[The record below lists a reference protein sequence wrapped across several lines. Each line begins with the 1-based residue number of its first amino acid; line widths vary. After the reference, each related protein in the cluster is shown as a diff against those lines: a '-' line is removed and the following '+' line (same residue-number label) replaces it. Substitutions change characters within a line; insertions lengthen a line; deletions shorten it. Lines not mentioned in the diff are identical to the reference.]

1 MIRGVVLCLA
11 MVASPALAD
20 FVQARDVHILPR
32 YAAFADSSAALSKT
46 LEADC
51 SADAVMPAYHAA
63 YDDWIRVSHIQ
74 FGPAEARGVALSMSF
89 WPDPKDRT
97 GRAVATLV
105 AETDPV
111 VMDAAAFAQV
121 SVAAQGFPA
130 LERLLTEPPED
141 AAYACDFMQAIA
153 TFIADVARDLESEWR
168 NDFGETFVTAGADG
182 NRTFQS
188 DADVQR
194 ALFTSVSTALE
205 FLHDQR
211 LGRPLGTFDRP
222 RPKRA
227 EARRSDRSLRHIV
240 LTLASLQDLVDKSF
254 GDLQTP
260 DLNAAFE
267 DAIARAETLEDP
279 TLAGVADPARRFKVE
294 VLQRAVRDI
303 RPALMNEVGA
313 PLGISAGF
321 NSLDGD

>member
-1 MIRGVVLCLA
+1 M
-11 MVASPALAD
+11 
-20 FVQARDVHILPR
+20 
-32 YAAFADSSAALSKT
+32 
-46 LEADC
+46 
-51 SADAVMPAYHAA
+51 
-63 YDDWIRVSHIQ
+63 
-74 FGPAEARGVALSMSF
+74 
-89 WPDPKDRT
+89 
-97 GRAVATLV
+97 
-105 AETDPV
+105 
-111 VMDAAAFAQV
+111 
-121 SVAAQGFPA
+121 
-130 LERLLTEPPED
+130 
-141 AAYACDFMQAIA
+141 
-153 TFIADVARDLESEWR
+153 
-168 NDFGETFVTAGADG
+168 
-182 NRTFQS
+182 
-188 DADVQR
+188 
-194 ALFTSVSTALE
+194 FTSVPTALE
-205 FLHDQR
+205 SLHDQR